1 MIQRYDIRN
10 ANNKGSVAEYLTN
23 EQVCEFINNH
33 AKAYNHGV
41 FRTWKSQHNTTFYD
55 VGPVVLEVMPL

>member
-10 ANNKGSVAEYLTN
+10 AKDKSSVAEYLTN
-23 EQVCEFINNH
+23 EQVDEFVNNH

-55 VGPVVLEVMPL
+55 IGHAVLEVMPL